1 MIYYYISLYPCISTI
16 SPYVLLLNALYK
28 PSPKS
33 PEVQEWLKA
42 RRTRWRWMSS
52 KRSLEV
58 FLGTEKDR
66 GPREIWDHL
75 SGYWGQFTSEFTH

>member
-1 MIYYYISLYPCISTI
+1 MIYYYISLYPCISTL

-33 PEVQEWLKA
+33 PEVQ
-42 RRTRWRWMSS
+42 RWMSS